1 MARSGDKRKEFTMKQ
16 AALPLTGEEIAL
28 TRELMLDSILDLR
41 DPVSYELIAA
51 SLDETSWQV
60 RRIEKWE
67 THGIWEVRMTPDPTC
82 ATGVPYPTSRILSS
96 KLRSAGIALQKG
108 SLGIIKRKAALII
121 HFIWPDDE
129 RAGILILHRDGRRQ
143 FMPSPPE
150 FPEPAEPEFADCGVL
165 PGS

>member
-1 MARSGDKRKEFTMKQ
+1 MKQ